1 MRSSL
6 LARGVSA
13 TASILLLTAC
23 GGGSDEDSASPT
35 SSSAASSSAAE
46 TTSEAPEASSE
57 FCSQAEDFGNEISS
71 SFESTDPQQ
80 LTDNLKKAADGVR
93 AIEPPDEIADD
104 WQALA
109 DGLEKVAGTLEGADP
124 NDPQVAAKVQSDL
137 QAIQE
142 PATNVETYLQEQCG
156 IDTSE
161 SASPSS

>member
-6 LARGVSA
+6 LVRGVSA
-13 TASILLLTAC
+13 TAAVLLLTAC

-35 SSSAASSSAAE
+35 TSSEASSSAAE

-57 FCSQAEDFGNEISS
+57 FCTQAEDFGNEISA
-71 SFESTDPQQ
+71 SFESTDPAQ
-80 LTDNLKKAADGVR
+80 LTANLQKAADGVR

-104 WQALA
+104 WRALA

-124 NDPQVAAKVQSDL
+124 NDPQVAAEVQQDL
-137 QAIQE
+137 QALQE
-142 PATNVETYLQEQCG
+142 PATRVETYLQEKCG
-156 IDTSE
+156 IDTTE

>member
-1 MRSSL
+1 MRPRRQAIGRRTDTL
-6 LARGVSA
+6 EP
-13 TASILLLTAC
+13 I
-23 GGGSDEDSASPT
+23 T
-35 SSSAASSSAAE
+35 S
-46 TTSEAPEASSE
+46 
-57 FCSQAEDFGNEISS
+57 GH
-71 SFESTDPQQ
+71 
-80 LTDNLKKAADGVR
+80 

-124 NDPQVAAKVQSDL
+124 NDPQVAAEVQSDL

-161 SASPSS
+161 SATPSS